1 MNFSPHF
8 LVRCVIIVVV
18 VVVYVIGE
26 QKTFKVAILEPSITI
41 LGQKVIMNFIVK
53 VNSNS

>member
-26 QKTFKVAILEPSITI
+26 QKTFKVAILEPGITI